1 MKTNPAVPG
10 QPQRTDP
17 KAVWSLVLGI
27 LSLTCFWIL
36 TGIPAIVLGHI
47 SRSNIRKS
55 LGVLKGEGMA
65 LAGLIMGYISV
76 AALPVVLIVA
86 TIAIPSMLRS
96 RQFANEAAAISNLKA
111 INSAE
116 ILYRSTEGTKYVDL
130 KDLVDARLLD
140 ESYYGAKDGYT
151 YNVTVS
157 GDDYVAEANP
167 ATLNTGRYAYTIT
180 SDGVVRYS
188 REGTLAPPG
197 QAGLPVD

>member
-47 SRSNIRKS
+47 SRSDIRKS

-96 RQFANEAAAISNLKA
+96 RQFANEAAAIANLKA

-116 ILYRSTEGTKYVDL
+116 ILYRSTKGTEYGDL

-140 ESYYGAKDGYT
+140 ESYYGTKDGYT

-157 GDDYVAEANP
+157 GAEYVAEANP
-167 ATLNTGRYAYTIT
+167 ATPNTGRYAYTST
-180 SDGVVRYS
+180 QD
-188 REGTLAPPG
+188 
-197 QAGLPVD
+197 